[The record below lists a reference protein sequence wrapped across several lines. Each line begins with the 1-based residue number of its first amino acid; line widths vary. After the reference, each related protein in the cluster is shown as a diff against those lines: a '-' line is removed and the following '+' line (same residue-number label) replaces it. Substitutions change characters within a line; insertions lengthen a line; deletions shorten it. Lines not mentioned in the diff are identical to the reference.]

1 MMRFF
6 IASIMSLLL
15 MASCRT
21 GYMVD
26 GHTTVE
32 ALDGKKL
39 YLKAFQD
46 SDLVDIDSSDVIHGK
61 FSFVGEL
68 DTVVMVN
75 LFMGNECLMPLVLG
89 PEELTVH
96 IGDARQYVTG
106 SPLNDTLY
114 NFILAKTRLDNQLS
128 ELPRMESKMIM
139 DGVDEDIIMLRLNDE
154 ANRLSVLNDRLV
166 TDFITDNCDN
176 VLGPGVFMIMTSS
189 YPYPIITPQIEE
201 IMTKVT
207 PYFKNHVYVREY
219 MKTAQENMERMKFDM
234 GERNNK

>member
-234 GERNNK
+234 GETE

>member
-1 MMRFF
+1 MRFF

-234 GERNNK
+234 GETE

>member
-154 ANRLSVLNDRLV
+154 VNRLSVLNDRLV

-234 GERNNK
+234 GETE